1 METTT
6 IVNDVIVNGYVDS
19 QLITQTCQ
27 LIDGAILF
35 ALLVFTCWGA
45 YKLFNMFF

>member
-6 IVNDVIVNGYVDS
+6 IVNDVIVNGYVDP

-27 LIDGAILF
+27 LIDGFILF
-35 ALLVFTCWGA
+35 ALFVFTCFCG